1 MGWLV
6 ILVEEGEIV
15 MNDTERITFE
25 TIIAK
30 PTTTNTYRL
39 LMELRELK
47 NLGYYYLFCST
58 YNFNLCKLIRHV
70 KYLDEMGFTYD
81 RIKDDIINR

>member
-1 MGWLV
+1 MGLLV
-6 ILVEEGEIV
+6 IVAEEGEIV
-15 MNDTERITFE
+15 MKEKEIITFN
-25 TIIAK
+25 TIINK

-47 NLGYYYLFCST
+47 NLGYSYLFCST

>member
-1 MGWLV
+1 
-6 ILVEEGEIV
+6 
-15 MNDTERITFE
+15 MNDSERITFE
-25 TIIAK
+25 KIIAK